1 MAVDGGIEV
10 AAGVDLIH
18 QLADDGGAGPA
29 LIAGVGGQD
38 GLPVVVEAIEG
49 HHVARLVV
57 VHLDLRV
64 DAQQHGAHACGG
76 ALRGGGEGGALGVRA
91 RLERGGAASAGG
103 QGGQGQGSGQG
114 QSKQLGSEV
123 LFHLIHLRKYSL
135 FCVLC

>member
-1 MAVDGGIEV
+1 MAVDGGVKV
-10 AAGVDLIH
+10 AAGVDLVH
-18 QLADDGGAGPA
+18 QLTDDGGAGLA

-38 GLPVVVEAIEG
+38 GLSVVIEAVEG
-49 HHVARLVV
+49 HHVARIVV

-64 DAQQHGAHACGG
+64 DAQQHGAHAAVGG
-76 ALRGGGEGGALGVRA
+76 LLDRGGGAA
-91 RLERGGAASAGG
+91 GAAGGRRRAGAAAAGG

-114 QSKQLGSEV
+114 QPKQLGSEV